1 MLNLKSTQG
10 KNNMKNNN
18 TKLTDNSIKKN
29 SLGVIIVI
37 FLCLLLSLVFFLGKD
52 FVWTGCYFENGQI
65 AQRDIFSPFDF
76 SFINN
81 DGLEIKIKK
90 NELIV
95 EKGEKINKNQELA
108 AGELQKI
115 QTQPKNLYY
124 ILGVLLLLIIFAVII
139 VTYDTIHKARIL
151 YKEKN
156 VFLLCLLILLII
168 LGAKAI
174 LFVSWSVYL
183 IPLASVSM
191 LVAILIDPGAALM
204 LTVLLSVL
212 VSVLTGGSFDV
223 MVTMM
228 SGGIVSIY
236 SVLNVR
242 RRRNLTKAGFLIG
255 LTHMV
260 AIVSMGLINFV
271 SINTLVV
278 QGSWGLANGI
288 LSAIIVTGLLP
299 IFEILFQITTNI
311 SLLELSDLNQPV
323 LKELVLKAPGTYH
336 HSLVVGNLAESA
348 AEAVGANS
356 LLARVGGYF
365 HDIGKLRMAPYF
377 SENQGHIENKHEN
390 LSPTISSLI
399 IINHIKEGADLAKKY
414 KLGKDINDIIVQHH
428 GDDVVHFFY
437 HRALEMHGDE
447 KSKIQAEDFRYPGP
461 KPQSKEAAIVM
472 LADSVEAASKAMQA
486 PTPGKI
492 NELVSRIIN
501 NKFIDGQLNGC
512 ALTLKDLHTIAGVFI
527 HILNGIFHSRVE
539 YPDIKQLQN
548 EQNKNKESSEKKSKP
563 EKPEKTGE

>member
-1 MLNLKSTQG
+1 
-10 KNNMKNNN
+10 MKNNN

>member
-1 MLNLKSTQG
+1 M
-10 KNNMKNNN
+10 NNN
-18 TKLTDNSIKKN
+18 ISDSADNTSKRS
-29 SLGVIIVI
+29 SLGVIIGI
-37 FLCLLLSLVFFLGKD
+37 FLCLLLSLVFFMGKD
-52 FVWTGCYFENGQI
+52 FLWTGYYFEQGQI
-65 AQRDIFSPFDF
+65 SERDIFSPYDF
-76 SFINN
+76 SFLNK

-95 EKGEKINKNQELA
+95 ARGEKIDKNHELA
-108 AGELQKI
+108 TGELHNIQK
-115 QTQPKNLYY
+115 QPNNLYY
-124 ILGVLLLLIIFAVII
+124 ILGILLLLVIFAVII
-139 VTYDTIHKARIL
+139 VTYDTIHKARVL

-156 VFLLCLLILLII
+156 VLLLCLLILLIV
-168 LGAKAI
+168 LGAKAVMI
-174 LFVSWSVYL
+174 ASWPVYL

-191 LVAILIDPGAALM
+191 LAAILIDPGAALM
-204 LTVLLSVL
+204 FTILLSIL
-212 VSVLTGGSFDV
+212 LSVLTGGSFDV

-236 SVLNVR
+236 AVLNVR

-260 AIVSMGLINFV
+260 AIVAMGLVNFV
-271 SINTLVV
+271 SINTLVIH
-278 QGSWGLANGI
+278 GSWGLANGI

-365 HDIGKLRMAPYF
+365 HDIGKLRMASYF

-447 KSKIQAEDFRYPGP
+447 QSKIQQEDFRYPGP

-472 LADSVEAASKAMQA
+472 LADSVEAASKAIPQ

-512 ALTLKDLHTIAGVFI
+512 ALTLKDLHTIAGVFT

-548 EQNKNKESSEKKSKP
+548 EQNKNKESSEKKDKP
-563 EKPEKTGE
+563 ERPTKTGE

>member
-1 MLNLKSTQG
+1 
-10 KNNMKNNN
+10 MKNIIGQIQDN
-18 TKLTDNSIKKN
+18 TTKKN
-29 SLGVIIVI
+29 SLIVIIVI

-52 FVWTGCYFENGQI
+52 FLWTAYYSEQGQI
-65 AQRDIFSPFDF
+65 SHRDIFSPFDF
-76 SFINN
+76 SFINKE
-81 DGLEIKIKK
+81 GLEIKIKK
-90 NELIV
+90 NELIL
-95 EKGEKINKNQELA
+95 ERGEKINKNHELA
-108 AGELQKI
+108 TSELLKI
-115 QTQPKNLYY
+115 QKQPKNLYY
-124 ILGVLLLLIIFAVII
+124 IFGILLLLIIFAVSIA
-139 VTYDTIHKARIL
+139 TYDAIHKSKIL
-151 YKEKN
+151 HKEKN
-156 VFLLCLLILLII
+156 VLLLCLLILLII
-168 LGAKAI
+168 LGTKAI
-174 LFVSWSVYL
+174 LFSAWSVYL

-191 LVAILIDPGAALM
+191 LVAILIDPGVALM
-204 LTVLLSVL
+204 LTVLLSIFL
-212 VSVLTGGSFDV
+212 SVLTGGSFDV

-236 SVLNVR
+236 SVLNMR

-260 AIVSMGLINFV
+260 SIVSMGLINFV
-271 SINTLVV
+271 SINNLIV
-278 QGSWGLANGI
+278 QGAWGIANGM

-365 HDIGKLRMAPYF
+365 HDIGKLRMAHYF
-377 SENQGHIENKHEN
+377 SENQGHIENRHEN

-414 KLGKDINDIIVQHH
+414 KLGKAINDIIVQHH
-428 GDDVVHFFY
+428 GDDIVHFFY
-437 HRALEMHGDE
+437 HRALELHGEE
-447 KSKIQAEDFRYPGP
+447 KNKIQAEDFRYPGP

-472 LADSVEAASKAMQA
+472 LADSVEAASKAIAQ

-492 NELVSRIIN
+492 NELVSRIVN
-501 NKFIDGQLNGC
+501 NKFIDGQLDGC
-512 ALTLKDLHTIAGVFI
+512 DLTLKDLHTIAGVFT
-527 HILNGIFHSRVE
+527 HILNGISHSRVE

-548 EQNKNKESSEKKSKP
+548 EQNKNKESSEKKGKFARP
-563 EKPEKTGE
+563 KKTGE

>member
-1 MLNLKSTQG
+1 
-10 KNNMKNNN
+10 MKNNN
-18 TKLTDNSIKKN
+18 VELTDNSTKKN

-37 FLCLLLSLVFFLGKD
+37 FLCLLLSLVFFLGRD
-52 FVWTGCYFENGQI
+52 FLWTGYYFEKDQI

-76 SFINN
+76 SFINK

-95 EKGEKINKNQELA
+95 ERGEKINQNQELA
-108 AGELQKI
+108 TGELHKI
-115 QTQPKNLYY
+115 QKQPKNLYY

-139 VTYDTIHKARIL
+139 VTYDNIHKSKVL

-156 VFLLCLLILLII
+156 VLLLCLLILLIV
-168 LGAKAI
+168 LGTKAI
-174 LFVSWSVYL
+174 MFASWSVYL

-191 LVAILIDPGAALM
+191 LVAILIDPGVALM
-204 LTVLLSVL
+204 LTILLSIL
-212 VSVLTGGSFDV
+212 LSVLTGGSFDV

-260 AIVSMGLINFV
+260 AIVSMGLVNFV
-271 SINTLVV
+271 SINTLII

-299 IFEILFQITTNI
+299 IFEIIFQITTNI

-377 SENQGHIENKHEN
+377 SENQGNQENKHEN

-399 IINHIKEGADLAKKY
+399 IINHIKEGSDLAKKY

-437 HRALEMHGDE
+437 HRALEMHGEE
-447 KSKIQAEDFRYPGP
+447 KSKIQPEDFRYPGP

-472 LADSVEAASKAMQA
+472 LADSVEAASKAMQQ

-492 NELVSRIIN
+492 NELVSRIVN

-512 ALTLKDLHTIAGVFI
+512 ALTLKDLHTIAGVFT

-548 EQNKNKESSEKKSKP
+548 EQNKNKESTEKKGKSERPK
-563 EKPEKTGE
+563 KTGE